1 MVRPVFV
8 PFLRN
13 LVVATTRRRIS
24 YCLAPCESRN
34 FTPCQ
39 TTVLY
44 AKTFLGT
51 HQLFLLRFIA
61 GGNSKDNGNSLKES
75 SKQASQT
82 KSIGKETII
91 SVIPKRK
98 SQRKKLDV
106 TQAYTERNFITPLRA
121 MNEYLLK
128 PIDLEGL
135 RKIQRRS
142 PYEETPPI
150 IVYLRT
156 DIEAKALEK
165 WKNSE
170 ALKREL
176 RKKREEECAHKD
188 NIFNMKKE
196 LKDSRKAE
204 REYQELKRRE
214 KILRGSG
221 RVVVAA
227 VTINATNFIL
237 KLMAW
242 LYTGSHSMFAEV
254 IHSFA
259 DTCNQLILAFGIRKS
274 IQQATQE
281 HPYGYH
287 TMRYVASLISGVGI
301 FCFGT
306 GLSIYHGIMGLLHP
320 EQMEPLF
327 WAYMALSISL
337 MTEGGTLMIAFN
349 AIKKG
354 AFQEGMSVKEYV
366 LRSQDPSVNV
376 VLLEDLAAVL
386 GVGIAATCMGL
397 SSYMGSPVYDAVG
410 SILLG
415 GLLGTV
421 ASFIIY
427 TNSAAL
433 VGRSIPPERLQ
444 MINKELENDV
454 MIRAIHDVKATDMG
468 NSVVRYK
475 AEVDFDGRELT
486 TSYLDSQ
493 DLDKMLQEVQN
504 IKTFEEMEAFMLKH
518 GENIVDLLGAHVDR
532 IETTMKKRHP
542 EVRHVDLEV
551 L

>member
-1 MVRPVFV
+1 MVRSVFV
-8 PFLRN
+8 PFVRN
-13 LVVATTRRRIS
+13 LVVATTRQRIS
-24 YCLAPCESRN
+24 YCLAPCDGRK
-34 FTPCQ
+34 FTTCQ
-39 TTVLY
+39 TTIFY
-44 AKTFLGT
+44 AKT
-51 HQLFLLRFIA
+51 HQLFLLRCVA
-61 GGNSKDNGNSLKES
+61 SGSSKDNENS
-75 SKQASQT
+75 SKETSKEPSQM
-82 KSIGKETII
+82 KSIGKETIV

-106 TQAYTERNFITPLRA
+106 TQAFTERNFITPLRA

-128 PIDLEGL
+128 PTDLEGL

-142 PYEETPPI
+142 PYEETPPL

-156 DIEAKALEK
+156 DVEAKALEK

-176 RKKREEECAHKD
+176 RKKREEERAYKD

-196 LKDSRKAE
+196 LKDSRRAE
-204 REYQELKRRE
+204 REDQELKRRE

-227 VTINATNFIL
+227 VVINATNFIL

-274 IQQATQE
+274 IQQATRE

-320 EQMEPLF
+320 EQMEQIF
-327 WAYMALSISL
+327 WAYLTLSISL
-337 MTEGGTLMIAFN
+337 MTEGGTLIIAYN
-349 AIKKG
+349 SIKKG

-410 SILLG
+410 SILVG

-468 NSVVRYK
+468 NLVVRYK

-493 DLDKMLQEVQN
+493 DLDKLLQEIQS